1 LSLLTGYR
9 LSPLNYVK
17 GMTMKLYLN
26 ETSPFSRV
34 VLATAMLTN
43 IKRLN
48 QRPTDEGAKALTGTL
63 DLIWVDPWQSP
74 DNLKAVNPFC
84 TIPVLELD
92 NGTALSESAC
102 ICEYLIAAAQA
113 KTEFH
118 KQLNTES
125 YKPVNTEST
134 ISSQANED
142 ISEQLVGVNY
152 LDAASVAIMGFG
164 KTMMETAFR
173 TLALGRFIDST
184 NPLSDRGN
192 AGLAASLNRLDN
204 DLSSTQQAGY
214 IQADLANLYLYV
226 AIEYVQFRHS
236 EIFNKA
242 VTAQIAAFL
251 EQSPFKGIL
260 NRVSLAVLSS
270 KPDFSAL

>member
-9 LSPLNYVK
+9 LRQLNYVK

-43 IKRLN
+43 TKRLN
-48 QRPTDEGAKALTGTL
+48 QGLTDEGPKALTEPL
-63 DLIWVDPWQSP
+63 ELIWVDPWQSP
-74 DNLKAVNPFC
+74 DSLKAVNPFC

-92 NGTALSESAC
+92 NGTVLSESVC

-113 KTEFH
+113 
-118 KQLNTES
+118 NTEP
-125 YKPVNTEST
+125 YKQVNTELYKHANTEST
-134 ISSQANED
+134 ISSQAHED

-173 TLALGRFIDST
+173 TLALGRFIDNE
-184 NPLSDRGN
+184 NPLSERGK
-192 AGLAASLNRLDN
+192 AGLAASLNKLDT

-214 IQADLANLYLYV
+214 LQANLANLYLYV

-236 EIFNKA
+236 EIFNRA
-242 VTAQIAAFL
+242 ETTRIATLL

-260 NRVSLAVLSS
+260 SRVSLTVLSS
-270 KPDFSAL
+270 KPDFAAL